1 MIQIS
6 DKNCYLN
13 ITNFTVPGYFLFST
27 KCSRKFLHLQLS
39 ARFTGAILELTE
51 RFMAFQRHQTA
62 MISAFVAPSR
72 GQLAIDNNVT
82 RHHFKTN
89 FSAAKDRFRTTC
101 PTCKSYFEWKLRE
114 NLKINWWR
122 CPGENTFSRHLI
134 IFTKHHFFFKNKVY
148 EMTISDFENWISPI
162 FGGRGWG
169 GGGGIL
175 KKSRRTPKFIHLCN
189 IGLKLE
195 KLVSQPDTDYT
206 FDLFIH

>member
-6 DKNCYLN
+6 GKNCYLN
-13 ITNFTVPGYFLFST
+13 INNFTVPGYFLFST

-62 MISAFVAPSR
+62 MISAFVATSR

-134 IFTKHHFFFKNKVY
+134 IFTKHHFFFKIKFMKWQFQILRIEFLLFLGGGDEVGDGAFWRKADAPPNLSTFV
-148 EMTISDFENWISPI
+148 ISDWNS
-162 FGGRGWG
+162 
-169 GGGGIL
+169 
-175 KKSRRTPKFIHLCN
+175 KS
-189 IGLKLE
+189 
-195 KLVSQPDTDYT
+195 
-206 FDLFIH
+206 

>member
-72 GQLAIDNNVT
+72 GQLAINNNVT
-82 RHHFKTN
+82 RHQKLIFLQQRIGFVQLVQRASPTSNENCGKT
-89 FSAAKDRFRTTC
+89 
-101 PTCKSYFEWKLRE
+101 
-114 NLKINWWR
+114 
-122 CPGENTFSRHLI
+122 
-134 IFTKHHFFFKNKVY
+134 
-148 EMTISDFENWISPI
+148 
-162 FGGRGWG
+162 
-169 GGGGIL
+169 
-175 KKSRRTPKFIHLCN
+175 
-189 IGLKLE
+189 
-195 KLVSQPDTDYT
+195 
-206 FDLFIH
+206 

>member
-89 FSAAKDRFRTTC
+89 FSAAKDRFRIVQRAS
-101 PTCKSYFEWKLRE
+101 PTSNE
-114 NLKINWWR
+114 NCGK
-122 CPGENTFSRHLI
+122 T
-134 IFTKHHFFFKNKVY
+134 
-148 EMTISDFENWISPI
+148 
-162 FGGRGWG
+162 
-169 GGGGIL
+169 
-175 KKSRRTPKFIHLCN
+175 
-189 IGLKLE
+189 
-195 KLVSQPDTDYT
+195 
-206 FDLFIH
+206 

>member
-6 DKNCYLN
+6 DRNCYLN

-82 RHHFKTN
+82 RHHFKN
-89 FSAAKDRFRTTC
+89 
-101 PTCKSYFEWKLRE
+101 
-114 NLKINWWR
+114 
-122 CPGENTFSRHLI
+122 
-134 IFTKHHFFFKNKVY
+134 
-148 EMTISDFENWISPI
+148 
-162 FGGRGWG
+162 
-169 GGGGIL
+169 
-175 KKSRRTPKFIHLCN
+175 
-189 IGLKLE
+189 
-195 KLVSQPDTDYT
+195 
-206 FDLFIH
+206 